1 MTLWPDRGCHGLV
14 RYRDDDCIAAVFAAL
29 VLSGNGNVRIENS
42 TVQSLAMMALM
53 LVFIFGAIFALGV
66 Q

>member
-1 MTLWPDRGCHGLV
+1 MVWLGIGMMIAV
-14 RYRDDDCIAAVFAAL
+14 AAVFAAL
-29 VLSGNGNVRIENS
+29 VLSGSGDVRMNG

-66 Q
+66 H

>member
-1 MTLWPDRGCHGLV
+1 MVWLGIGMMIAV
-14 RYRDDDCIAAVFAAL
+14 AAVFAAL
-29 VLSGNGNVRIENS
+29 VLSGNGDVRIKNG

-66 Q
+66 H

>member
-1 MTLWPDRGCHGLV
+1 MVWLGIGMMIAV
-14 RYRDDDCIAAVFAAL
+14 AAVFAAL
-29 VLSGNGNVRIENS
+29 VLSGNGNVCIENS

-66 Q
+66 N

>member
-1 MTLWPDRGCHGLV
+1 MVWLGIGMM
-14 RYRDDDCIAAVFAAL
+14 IAVAAIFAAL

>member
-1 MTLWPDRGCHGLV
+1 MVWLGIGMMIAV
-14 RYRDDDCIAAVFAAL
+14 AAVFAAL
-29 VLSGNGNVRIENS
+29 VLSGNGDVRIESS

-66 Q
+66 H

>member
-1 MTLWPDRGCHGLV
+1 MVWLGIGMMIAV
-14 RYRDDDCIAAVFAAL
+14 AAVFAAL
-29 VLSGNGNVRIENS
+29 VLSGNGNLRIENS

-66 Q
+66 H